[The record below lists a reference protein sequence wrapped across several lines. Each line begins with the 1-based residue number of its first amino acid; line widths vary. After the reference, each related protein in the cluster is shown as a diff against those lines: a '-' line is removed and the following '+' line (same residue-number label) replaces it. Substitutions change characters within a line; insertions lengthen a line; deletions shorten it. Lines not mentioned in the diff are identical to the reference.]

1 MRTDL
6 REFFPDIRSRE
17 AVLSEIHEK
26 PFLQET
32 FSSWLPDEQ
41 ERFLDYCTEVR
52 GMKIICI
59 MAGPSSIP
67 GCLFRFHFS
76 SI

>member
-6 REFFPDIRSRE
+6 REFFPVIRSRE

-41 ERFLDYCTEVR
+41 ERFLDYCTGVR
-52 GMKIICI
+52 GMKIIFI
-59 MAGPSSIP
+59 MAGLFSIP
-67 GCLFRFHFS
+67 GCLFQSHFN

>member
-6 REFFPDIRSRE
+6 REFFPNIRSRE
-17 AVLSEIHEK
+17 AVLNEIHAK

-52 GMKIICI
+52 GMKIIFI
-59 MAGPSSIP
+59 MAGLFSIP
-67 GCLFRFHFS
+67 GCLFQSHFN